1 MKKNMDED
9 NISAPKWLSENYGII
24 LSILM
29 VIMLAVGIYSYS
41 KRTHV
46 DNTPKCPVASELIN

>member
-1 MKKNMDED
+1 MDED